1 MRVASFRRH
10 PGLHIYSSNL
20 KRKPFLSEYNM
31 MCYETIM
38 IHLNRGYQRVLR
50 ECTCRAG
57 RKCTRQ
63 GNSGTSIPFDPF
75 PVFESGEIVID
86 RVFKIW
92 CGDGHPRPKP
102 ESMSHLTGGLWVE
115 P

>member
-1 MRVASFRRH
+1 MANIYAYW
-10 PGLHIYSSNL
+10 GLNIHSSNL
-20 KRKPFLSEYNM
+20 KRKPLVSEYNM
-31 MCYETIM
+31 MCYATIM

-86 RVFKIW
+86 RVFRIR
-92 CGDGHPRPKP
+92 C
-102 ESMSHLTGGLWVE
+102 
-115 P
+115 